1 MGRIRLKCLNFNR
14 IKYVTAAE
22 LDVSAA
28 AFCKTM
34 NQNPLVILQDI
45 KTFFVMIR
53 AILTGHYKMPWGLFI
68 WLVIF
73 LFYFASPID
82 ALPDVLPLLG
92 FADDGAFLIF
102 VLLLI
107 HKELINF
114 NQFQEKQ
121 KNIIEAEVVEDKKND

>member
-1 MGRIRLKCLNFNR
+1 
-14 IKYVTAAE
+14 
-22 LDVSAA
+22 
-28 AFCKTM
+28 M

-45 KTFFVMIR
+45 KTFFLLVR
-53 AILTGHYKMPWGLFI
+53 AIAAGQYKMPWGLFI

-73 LFYFASPID
+73 VVYFVSPID

-107 HKELINF
+107 HKELTHF
-114 NQFQEKQ
+114 NQLQ
-121 KNIIEAEVVEDKKND
+121 KEQKDIIEAEVVEDKKND